1 MASEGLPASLTQ
13 PPHETPPATAG
24 FRVVD
29 VTADVEE
36 AVRES
41 GVTEGLACVY
51 SPETSCVVRV
61 NELESGLLEDFARL
75 LEHLARDAPPDRR
88 GALLAMLVGPA
99 GELVPVVD
107 GHLALGQWQRVLLI
121 ALGDGP
127 APRWLVRVV
136 GVSP

>member
-13 PPHETPPATAG
+13 PPHGTPPATAA
-24 FRVVD
+24 FRVLDITAEVD
-29 VTADVEE
+29 E

-51 SPETSCVVRV
+51 STETSCVVRV

-88 GALLAMLVGPA
+88 GSLLAMLVGPA
-99 GELVPVVD
+99 GEVVPVAD
-107 GHLALGQWQRVLLI
+107 GHLALGRWQRVLLI
-121 ALGDGP
+121 ALGDEP
-127 APRWLVRVV
+127 APKWLVRVV
-136 GVSP
+136 GVCP